1 MNPAERESLLDETAK
16 HPGYFYGD
24 IFRKVSASLAVERW
38 PFPPSDHVTI
48 ARIVHLLAMRTVAK
62 RHPSMPA
69 GKALIVP
76 HEARYLAYLDAAL
89 TLNDAI
95 DRAAK
100 AGAFRLRDRSTGV
113 AVPDWHLPTWDR
125 RNSLKRA
132 IFEGDHRRAIDYVIS
147 SDWLTIPYPHFTP
160 ILTVSLSEFSA
171 WAENEGL
178 AGHDEIARLLADQP
192 KVIPGPA
199 EILKAA
205 FPIFGGA
212 GRHDPS
218 IIDAGLY
225 PREQEPDPV
234 QQSGPVVADQC
245 APTVDEAQ
253 PAADL
258 QSRVKQR
265 AAEITRELKGSAD
278 SVPSMTTVAKK
289 LESET
294 ASKCK
299 SGSTDH
305 LY

>member
-1 MNPAERESLLDETAK
+1 M
-16 HPGYFYGD
+16 
-24 IFRKVSASLAVERW
+24 
-38 PFPPSDHVTI
+38 
-48 ARIVHLLAMRTVAK
+48 
-62 RHPSMPA
+62 
-69 GKALIVP
+69 
-76 HEARYLAYLDAAL
+76 
-89 TLNDAI
+89 
-95 DRAAK
+95 
-100 AGAFRLRDRSTGV
+100 
-113 AVPDWHLPTWDR
+113 
-125 RNSLKRA
+125 
-132 IFEGDHRRAIDYVIS
+132 IS

-289 LESET
+289 LESEA

-305 LY
+305 LYKGGKGAHTLSWYKRQLKGWQPEK